1 MSKKSNMSF
10 QELYL
15 HLQKNSHLTE
25 DEACAMIGVQI
36 TSKKNGTIYISIIDK
51 IKFNQY
57 KKNN

>member
-1 MSKKSNMSF
+1 MSF

-36 TSKKNGTIYISIIDK
+36 TSKKNGTIYISIVDK